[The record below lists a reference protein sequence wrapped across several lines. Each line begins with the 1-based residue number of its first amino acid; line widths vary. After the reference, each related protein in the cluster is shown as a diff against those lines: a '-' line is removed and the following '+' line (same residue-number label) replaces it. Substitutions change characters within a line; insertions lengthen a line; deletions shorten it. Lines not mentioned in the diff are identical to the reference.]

1 MQPGEYI
8 VFYAQN
14 VPNLGAK
21 KPHPPIVGYA
31 AIFDLSFLVNVL
43 KNVLKLGMPRS
54 QQSFSKNGGRYSRF
68 DVFV

>member
-21 KPHPPIVGYA
+21 KPHPSIVGYA
-31 AIFDLSFLVNVL
+31 AIFDLSFLV
-43 KNVLKLGMPRS
+43 NVLKLGMPRS

>member
-1 MQPGEYI
+1 
-8 VFYAQN
+8 
-14 VPNLGAK
+14 
-21 KPHPPIVGYA
+21 KPHPSIVGYA